1 MRSPDAI
8 RPPHASSLA
17 ELLQSLG
24 SDGDRGMA
32 AHAVAL
38 RFLQQFHDPLL
49 YTLLAVGAVKLLSGA
64 PREALA
70 VWSVTLIN
78 GVIGF
83 VQESRAET
91 AIAALASA
99 VPAGALQP
107 KPLAEC
113 LLRHGASQPAPVE
126 GVHGADAADAS
137 PFRPHALA

>member
-1 MRSPDAI
+1 
-8 RPPHASSLA
+8 
-17 ELLQSLG
+17 
-24 SDGDRGMA
+24 MA

-91 AIAALASA
+91 AIAALALALCLQVLYSQSHWLNAFFGTVPLNLHQWRVCMVPMLLMLPLSA
-99 VPAGALQP
+99 LTRWLDPIDRTNITA
-107 KPLAEC
+107 
-113 LLRHGASQPAPVE
+113 
-126 GVHGADAADAS
+126 
-137 PFRPHALA
+137 

>member
-1 MRSPDAI
+1 MRSPVAR
-8 RPPHASSLA
+8 RPPHASSLS

-24 SDGDRGMA
+24 SDGDRGMTA
-32 AHAVAL
+32 SAVALRQQQEGWNRLSERRRRPLAL

-99 VPAGALQP
+99 VRT
-107 KPLAEC
+107 E
-113 LLRHGASQPAPVE
+113 VE
-126 GVHGADAADAS
+126 VVREGQH
-137 PFRPHALA
+137 